1 MRLLLSLAIILPS
14 LSSAETFFVDTTVTE
29 ATIYPEGA
37 DIVRTGSFSV
47 PAGNHQIILPGIPM
61 GEFGT
66 QYTTLR
72 VQTEGLNQTARMIQT
87 DIDHLRSYKSEAVRS
102 AEARIDEIEER
113 IDAVKDAAEAAR
125 LKARAAEQKTA
136 FLSNLGHNEGLAGSG
151 EETLRNIARMIGDE
165 VLQAEQSAQSAMIEA
180 REVEKQLPD
189 LEDELTAAQT
199 DLTMMVPDFEDQ
211 MAVIVDVSAE
221 VATEGKLT
229 VAYLDSY
236 AANWVPAYGFYL
248 TTGAAPEVRIDRSA
262 LIMQDTGE
270 NWRDV
275 KVHVSTLSP
284 ASRNAVRGLAPIRR
298 KIVESP
304 APDSGTFAGV
314 AEPVLEAPV
323 VVEETVGGLPISSSV
338 EGTGFTYS
346 LPDPVSVPSGSGAAK
361 LALDTVT
368 APASIFALTAPA
380 IEEKAYRTARFTNPL
395 EETLMET
402 KFAEWFVDDV
412 LVAAGRTRE
421 IEPLEEVDMGFGPV
435 HGLRVTS
442 DVLDRSTG
450 DAGIISRSNQ
460 RVKQTEIRIENL
472 TDRVWPLRILD
483 RVPYSEQ
490 DDLDVTW
497 STRPPPTEENVDN
510 DRGILAWEFELE
522 PGQSEAIMSDLNL
535 SWPVGWDLH

>member
-1 MRLLLSLAIILPS
+1 
-14 LSSAETFFVDTTVTE
+14 
-29 ATIYPEGA
+29 
-37 DIVRTGSFSV
+37 
-47 PAGNHQIILPGIPM
+47 M

-72 VQTEGLNQTARMIQT
+72 VQTEGLNQTARIIQT

-151 EETLRNIARMIGDE
+151 EETLRNISRMIGDE

-180 REVEKQLPD
+180 REIEKQLPD

-211 MAVIVDVSAE
+211 LAVIVDVSAE
-221 VATEGKLT
+221 VATEGTLT
-229 VAYLDSY
+229 VAYLDSN

-248 TTGAAPEVRIDRSA
+248 TTGAAPKVRIDRSA
-262 LIMQDTGE
+262 LITQDTGE

-275 KVHVSTLSP
+275 KMHVSTLSP
-284 ASRNAVRGLAPIRR
+284 VSRNAVRRLRPIRR
-298 KIVESP
+298 KIVETTVSRKFG
-304 APDSGTFAGV
+304 SF

-323 VVEETVGGLPISSSV
+323 VVEETVGGLLVSSSI

-346 LPDPVSVPSGSGAAK
+346 LPDPVSVPSSSGAAK
-361 LALDTVT
+361 LALDTVS
-368 APASIFALTAPA
+368 APAKIFALTAPA

-460 RVKQTEIRIENL
+460 RVQQTEIRIENL

-510 DRGILAWEFELE
+510 DRGVLAWEFELE
-522 PGQSEAIMSDLNL
+522 PGQSEAIMSDLKL
-535 SWPVGWDLH
+535 SWPVGWELH